1 MNKVIQGAEEFKA
14 ITSKETEP
22 PIKIKDLPQ
31 YREEFKEYL
40 YKTFSRFPDVI
51 STFEEFQFETSFLED
66 ISKYAIDD
74 ARWGDYG
81 IKTRL

>member
-1 MNKVIQGAEEFKA
+1 MVKVIQGANEFKA
-14 ITSKETEP
+14 ITSKEYVP
-22 PIKIKDLPQ
+22 PIIDLPK

-51 STFEEFQFETSFLED
+51 STFEEFQFDIYFLED
-66 ISKYAIDD
+66 ISKLGIDD
-74 ARWGDYG
+74 AQWDDYG